1 MDFTEVIARPEV
13 QEWLRT
19 HAQSKPHDLALKKS
33 LFADIPI
40 QWLVQQIAGK
50 QLLSK
55 KIPFLSNIPDIIYP
69 PKINIEQCSSWAT
82 AQYKAHIVK
91 AQKIADLTGGFGID
105 CMAFAQNAE
114 KVIHIEQN
122 KDLQQIAKHN
132 FKILGLKNIDS
143 LAENGLSFISDFQE
157 SLDLIYADPSRR
169 DEHKNK
175 VFKLN
180 DLSPTPQEILTICK
194 KLNTQ
199 ILLKLSPML
208 DLTEAYKTLG
218 NIAEIHIVSLKNE
231 LKEILLLISPQEKIT
246 EPRIICANLESKQS
260 IYEFSGL
267 KDDENTS
274 YSAPKN
280 FIYKPNASLMKSGV
294 FNKIGNDFGLK
305 KLETNTQLY
314 TSEMLIEG
322 FPGEVFTHLCP
333 IKNPKKTLKNKSI
346 RMIRRNFPA
355 DLSQI
360 KKQYKCTSDGT
371 EIVIFT
377 RSIAGTH
384 ILSAEKI

>member
-13 QEWLRT
+13 QEWLRA

-33 LFADIPI
+33 PFADIPI

-69 PKINIEQCSSWAT
+69 PKINIEQSSSWPT

-114 KVIHIEQN
+114 KVIHIERN
-122 KDLQQIAKHN
+122 EDLQIISKHN
-132 FKILGLKNIDS
+132 FEVLGLKNISSFAQD
-143 LAENGLSFISDFQE
+143 GLTFITNFKED
-157 SLDLIYADPSRR
+157 LDLIYADPSRR
-169 DEHKNK
+169 DENKNK
-175 VFKLN
+175 VFKLG
-180 DLSPTPQEILTICK
+180 DLSPTPQEILQVCQ
-194 KLNTQ
+194 NQNMQ

-208 DLTEAYKTLG
+208 DLTEACKTLD

-267 KDDENTS
+267 KDDENIRF
-274 YSAPKN
+274 SAPEK

-294 FNKIGNDFGLK
+294 FNRLGNDLGLK
-305 KLETNTQLY
+305 KLNPNTQLY

-322 FPGEVFTHLCP
+322 FPGEVLTHLCP